1 MERRERLIDL
11 DRQEEWGGHLSHMRP
26 AISHLMRDRR
36 RWGCFLI
43 SRRTRLEEAGA
54 HSPLTDI
61 QSLGGRSLGIY
72 EMQKAESGGQYA
84 HTRTAILA
92 RILSD
97 ERGKKG
103 RASSYGMRRDGR
115 DSCLLHWG
123 SRVGEGRY
131 AHFAQEGHAV
141 AARLT

>member
-11 DRQEEWGGHLSHMRP
+11 DRQEEWGAHLSHMRP

-61 QSLGGRSLGIY
+61 QSQTGRPSGIY
-72 EMQKAESGGQYA
+72 KMQKAESGGQYA
-84 HTRTAILA
+84 RTRTVMLA

-97 ERGKKG
+97 ERGKEG
-103 RASSYGMRRDGR
+103 ASKLIWDETRR
-115 DSCLLHWG
+115 
-123 SRVGEGRY
+123 
-131 AHFAQEGHAV
+131 
-141 AARLT
+141 